1 MLHSIILM
9 DKRRGQLGY
18 FKGNYDTYMDVKSQ
32 LDENQQ
38 KQYES
43 EPLSRNEKL

>member
-18 FKGNYDTYMDVKSQ
+18 FKGNYDTYMEVKGQ

-38 KQYES
+38 KQCVNLPPFRASYV
-43 EPLSRNEKL
+43 